1 MRNTTNN
8 ARSPKL
14 PTHIAYQVQ
23 EREGKK
29 PFWQKIGGAWSH
41 SDGRGMTVLLDSM
54 PLDGRVTL
62 RVNQPK
68 KKQ

>member
-1 MRNTTNN
+1 MRNATTN
-8 ARSPKL
+8 ARSHKL

-23 EREGKK
+23 DREGKK
-29 PFWQKIGGAWSH
+29 PFWQRIGGAWSH
-41 SDGRGMTVLLDSM
+41 SDGHGMTVLLDSM

-68 KKQ
+68 EKQ